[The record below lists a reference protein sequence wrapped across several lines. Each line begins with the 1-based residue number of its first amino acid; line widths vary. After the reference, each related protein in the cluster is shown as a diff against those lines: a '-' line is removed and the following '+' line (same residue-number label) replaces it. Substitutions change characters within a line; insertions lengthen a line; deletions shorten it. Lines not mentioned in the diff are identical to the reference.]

1 MPATEYPNWFKTVQH
16 NFENHLH
23 DYANL
28 PDVQVLQIGAYTGD
42 ATVWLTDQILTADGS
57 LLTDVDTWQGSDERL
72 HDDINFNE
80 VFDIYLSRIQ
90 GRNVMAYRL
99 PSDEYF
105 IRMRPVDRF
114 DVIYVDGAHTAE
126 QVFRDGVNSHIA
138 LKQGGILVFDDW
150 GRLLNEKGN
159 NPSDGINKF
168 YDLYNGQ
175 YDIIEV
181 NWQVWMKKRFV

>member
-16 NFENHLH
+16 NFENHMH

-42 ATVWLTDQILTADGS
+42 ASVWLTDHILTADGS
-57 LLTDVDTWQGSDERL
+57 LLTDVDTWQGSDEAL
-72 HDDINFNE
+72 HEEIDFND
-80 VFDIYLSRIQ
+80 VFNTYLSRIQ

-99 PSDEYF
+99 YSDQYF
-105 IRMRPVDRF
+105 LKMRPVNRF

-138 LKQGGILVFDDW
+138 LKAGGLLAFDDFGW
-150 GRLLNEKGN
+150 MLNEKGN

-168 YDLYNGQ
+168 YNLYNGQ

-181 NWQVWMKKRFV
+181 NWQVWMKKKEQ